1 MNMVVKWDFALLIFH
16 KWRVFK
22 VVGNSV
28 RPGLNIIFEPVR
40 KDCFR

>member
-28 RPGLNIIFEPVR
+28 RPAASLWF
-40 KDCFR
+40 KYYFRAG